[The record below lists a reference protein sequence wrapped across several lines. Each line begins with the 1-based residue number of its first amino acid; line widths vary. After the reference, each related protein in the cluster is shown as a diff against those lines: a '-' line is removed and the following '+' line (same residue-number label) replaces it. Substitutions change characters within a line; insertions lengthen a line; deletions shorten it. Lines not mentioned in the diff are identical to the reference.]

1 MSTTVVL
8 GAQWGDEGKGKVTD
22 FFASTADYVV
32 RFQGGN
38 NAGHTIVVGEDKIA
52 LSLTP
57 SGVLYPSCTP
67 VIGSGCVVDL
77 GFLKQELEMLNKK
90 NINTEK
96 LVISPNAHL
105 VMPYHKLLDEL
116 IEESLGENKIGTTK
130 KGIGPC
136 YADKIQRKGIRVQ
149 DLLDKNIFVEKV
161 KNNIE
166 ETNLTLT
173 KIYNQA
179 PLVADKI
186 IEEFNDY
193 IEMVSSHVA
202 DTSLLIAN
210 AINDN
215 KTILFEGAQGTLLDI
230 DHGTYPFVTSSNT
243 SSGNAA
249 TGSGI
254 GPKNLDKIVGVTKA
268 YISRVGSGPFLTEQ
282 ENEIG
287 DYLIE
292 KGAEFGVVTGRRR
305 RCGWLDLISL
315 KYSVRVNS
323 LTELFITKLDVL
335 SGLEELKLC
344 VGYEN
349 ENEVIN
355 DYPYDQ
361 NILNTAEPVYE
372 ILDGWTED
380 ITSVNKFDD
389 LPENAKK
396 YINAIEDFIEVPITF
411 ISVGPERNQNI
422 VITDDWKIPIPRNWK
437 NLEWSK

>member
-38 NAGHTIVVGEDKIA
+38 NAGHTIVVGENKIA

-57 SGVLYPSCTP
+57 SGILYPNCTP
-67 VIGSGCVVDL
+67 VIGSGCVVDI
-77 GFLKQELEMLNKK
+77 GFLKQELEMLNEK
-90 NINTEK
+90 NINTDK
-96 LVISPNAHL
+96 LVISANAHV

-136 YADKIQRKGIRVQ
+136 YADKIQRKGIRIQ
-149 DLLDKNIFVEKV
+149 DLLDETNFEIKVRKNIEDVNF
-161 KNNIE
+161 
-166 ETNLTLT
+166 TLT
-173 KIYNQA
+173 KIYDHS
-179 PLVADKI
+179 PLVVDDI
-186 IEEFNDY
+186 LDEFSTYKDIVTN
-193 IEMVSSHVA
+193 HVA
-202 DTSLLIAN
+202 DASLLIAN
-210 AINDN
+210 AIKNK

-249 TGSGI
+249 IGSGV
-254 GPKNLDKIVGVTKA
+254 GPKNIDRIVGVTKA

-282 ENEIG
+282 KNEIG
-287 DYLIE
+287 DFLIE

-344 VGYEN
+344 VGYKDN
-349 ENEVIN
+349 DEVIT
-355 DYPYDQ
+355 DYPFNQ
-361 NILNTAEPVYE
+361 NVLNTAEPVYE
-372 ILDGWTED
+372 TFDGWTDD
-380 ITSVNKFDD
+380 ISTVKSFED
-389 LPENAKK
+389 LPNNAQS
-396 YINAIEDFIEVPITF
+396 YIKAIEAFIEVPITF
-411 ISVGPERNQNI
+411 ISVGPERTENI
-422 VITDDWKIPIPRNWK
+422 II
-437 NLEWSK
+437 

>member
-38 NAGHTIVVGEDKIA
+38 NAGHTIVVGENKIA

-57 SGVLYPSCTP
+57 SGVLYPNCTP
-67 VIGSGCVVDL
+67 VIGSGCVVDI
-77 GFLKQELEMLNKK
+77 GFLKQELEMLNEK
-90 NINTEK
+90 NINTDK
-96 LVISPNAHL
+96 LVISANAHV

-136 YADKIQRKGIRVQ
+136 YADKIQRKGIRIQ
-149 DLLDKNIFVEKV
+149 DLLDETNFEIKVRKNIEDV
-161 KNNIE
+161 
-166 ETNLTLT
+166 NLTLT
-173 KIYNQA
+173 KIYDHS
-179 PLVADKI
+179 PLVVDDI
-186 IEEFNDY
+186 LDEFSTYKDIVTN
-193 IEMVSSHVA
+193 HVA

-210 AINDN
+210 AIKNK

-249 TGSGI
+249 IGSGV
-254 GPKNLDKIVGVTKA
+254 GPKNIDRIVGVTKA

-282 ENEIG
+282 KNKIG
-287 DYLIE
+287 DFLIE

-344 VGYEN
+344 VGYKDN
-349 ENEVIN
+349 DEVIT
-355 DYPYDQ
+355 DYPFNQ
-361 NILNTAEPVYE
+361 NVLNSAEPVYE
-372 ILDGWTED
+372 TFDGWTDD
-380 ITSVNKFDD
+380 ISTVKSFED
-389 LPENAKK
+389 LPNNAQS
-396 YINAIEDFIEVPITF
+396 YIKAIEAFIEVPITF
-411 ISVGPERNQNI
+411 ISVGPERTENI
-422 VITDDWKIPIPRNWK
+422 II
-437 NLEWSK
+437 

>member
-38 NAGHTIVVGEDKIA
+38 NAGHTIVVGENKIA

-57 SGVLYPSCTP
+57 SGVLYPNCTP
-67 VIGSGCVVDL
+67 VIGSGCVIDL
-77 GFLKQELEMLNKK
+77 GFLKQELEMLNEK
-90 NINTEK
+90 NINTDK
-96 LVISPNAHL
+96 LVISANAH
-105 VMPYHKLLDEL
+105 VIMPYHKMLDEL
-116 IEESLGENKIGTTK
+116 IEENLGKNKIGTTK

-136 YADKIQRKGIRVQ
+136 YTDKIQRKGIRIQ
-149 DLLDKNIFVEKV
+149 DLLHEEDFEKKVRKNVEDV
-161 KNNIE
+161 
-166 ETNLTLT
+166 NLTLT

-179 PLVADKI
+179 PLIADEIIDEFGSYKDIVA
-186 IEEFNDY
+186 N
-193 IEMVSSHVA
+193 HVA
-202 DTSLLIAN
+202 DTSLLISN
-210 AINDN
+210 AIKNK

-249 TGSGI
+249 IGSGI

-282 ENEIG
+282 KNEIG
-287 DYLIE
+287 DFLIE

-335 SGLEELKLC
+335 SGLEELNLC
-344 VGYEN
+344 VGYKN
-349 ENEVIN
+349 NNEVIT
-355 DYPYDQ
+355 DYPFDQ
-361 NILNTAEPVYE
+361 NILNTAEPIYQTF
-372 ILDGWTED
+372 DGWTDD
-380 ITSVNKFDD
+380 ISTVKSFED
-389 LPENAKK
+389 LPDNAQS
-396 YINAIEDFIEVPITF
+396 YIKAIEDFIEVPITF
-411 ISVGPERNQNI
+411 ISVGPERTENI
-422 VITDDWKIPIPRNWK
+422 II
-437 NLEWSK
+437 

>member
-38 NAGHTIVVGEDKIA
+38 NAGHTIVVGEDKLA

-57 SGVLYPSCTP
+57 SGVLYPECTP
-67 VIGSGCVVDL
+67 VIGSGCVIDL
-77 GFLKQELEMLNKK
+77 GFLKQELEMLKEK

-96 LVISPNAHL
+96 LVISPNAHV

-149 DLLDKNIFVEKV
+149 DILNKDNFSEKV
-161 KNNIE
+161 KRNIE
-166 ETNLTLT
+166 EVNLALT
-173 KIYNQA
+173 KIYNQ
-179 PLVADKI
+179 PSLNADEI
-186 IEEFNDY
+186 IDEFDAY
-193 IEMVSSHVA
+193 VDIVSDHIA

-210 AINDN
+210 AIKNN
-215 KTILFEGAQGTLLDI
+215 KSILFEGAQGTLLDI

-249 TGSGI
+249 IGSGV
-254 GPKNLDKIVGVTKA
+254 GPKNLDRIVGVTKA

-323 LTELFITKLDVL
+323 LTELFITKLDIL
-335 SGLEELKLC
+335 SGLGELKLC
-344 VGYEN
+344 VGYKN
-349 ENEVIN
+349 GNEVLT

-372 ILDGWTED
+372 TLKGWKDD
-380 ITSVNKFDD
+380 ISSIKNFED
-389 LPENAKK
+389 LPKNAQT
-396 YINAIEDFIEVPITF
+396 YIKAIENFIEVPITF
-411 ISVGPERNQNI
+411 ISVGPERTENI
-422 VITDDWKIPIPRNWK
+422 II
-437 NLEWSK
+437 

>member
-38 NAGHTIVVGEDKIA
+38 NAGHTIVVGENKIA

-57 SGVLYPSCTP
+57 SGVLYPNCTP
-67 VIGSGCVVDL
+67 VIGSGCVVDI
-77 GFLKQELEMLNKK
+77 GFLKQELEMLNEK
-90 NINTEK
+90 NINTDK
-96 LVISPNAHL
+96 LAISANAHV

-136 YADKIQRKGIRVQ
+136 YADKIQRKGIRIQ
-149 DLLDKNIFVEKV
+149 DLLDETNFEIKVRKNIEDV
-161 KNNIE
+161 
-166 ETNLTLT
+166 NLTLT
-173 KIYNQA
+173 KIYDHS
-179 PLVADKI
+179 PLVVDDI
-186 IEEFNDY
+186 LDEFSTYKDIVTN
-193 IEMVSSHVA
+193 HVA
-202 DTSLLIAN
+202 DASLLIAN
-210 AINDN
+210 AIKNK

-249 TGSGI
+249 IGSGV
-254 GPKNLDKIVGVTKA
+254 GPKNIDRIVGVTKA

-282 ENEIG
+282 KNEIG
-287 DYLIE
+287 DFLIE

-344 VGYEN
+344 VGYKDN
-349 ENEVIN
+349 DEVIT
-355 DYPYDQ
+355 DYPFNQ
-361 NILNTAEPVYE
+361 NVLNTAEPVYE
-372 ILDGWTED
+372 TFDGWTDD
-380 ITSVNKFDD
+380 ISTVKSFED
-389 LPENAKK
+389 LPNNAQS
-396 YINAIEDFIEVPITF
+396 YIKAIEAFIEVPITF
-411 ISVGPERNQNI
+411 ISVGPERTENI
-422 VITDDWKIPIPRNWK
+422 II
-437 NLEWSK
+437 

>member
-1 MSTTVVL
+1 LSTTVVL

-22 FFASTADYVV
+22 FFASSADLVV

-57 SGVLYPSCTP
+57 SGILYPNCVP

-77 GFLKQELEMLNKK
+77 GFLKKELKMLNEK
-90 NINTEK
+90 NISTEK
-96 LVISPNAHL
+96 LALSANAH
-105 VMPYHKLLDEL
+105 VIMPYHKILDEL
-116 IEESLGENKIGTTK
+116 IEESLGDKKIGTTK

-136 YADKIQRKGIRVQ
+136 YADKIQRYGIRVQ
-149 DLLDKNIFVEKV
+149 DLLDDSVFAEKLNSNLNE
-161 KNNIE
+161 KNN
-166 ETNLTLT
+166 LLT
-173 KIYNQA
+173 KIYNHD
-179 PLVADKI
+179 PLSADEI
-186 IEEFNDY
+186 IEEFSEY
-193 IEMVSSHVA
+193 KEMVQQHIS
-202 DTSLLIAN
+202 DTSLLVSN
-210 AINDN
+210 AIKEN
-215 KTILFEGAQGTLLDI
+215 KSILFEGAQGTLLDI

-243 SSGNAA
+243 SAANAA

-254 GPKNLDKIVGVTKA
+254 GPLNLDRVVGVTKA
-268 YISRVGSGPFLTEQ
+268 YISRVGSGPFITEQ

-323 LTELFITKLDVL
+323 LSELFITKLDVL
-335 SGLEELKLC
+335 SGLEEIQLG
-344 VGYEN
+344 VGYKYNDE
-349 ENEVIN
+349 ILT

-361 NILNTAEPVYE
+361 KVAYEAEPIYE
-372 ILDGWTED
+372 TMQGWDED
-380 ITSVNKFDD
+380 ITSVDKFED
-389 LPENAKK
+389 LPSNAQK
-396 YINAIEDFIEVPITF
+396 YIKAIEDFIGVPITF

-422 VITDDWKIPIPRNWK
+422 IISND
-437 NLEWSK
+437 

>member
-22 FFASTADYVV
+22 FFASSADLVI

-57 SGVLYPSCTP
+57 SGVLYPNCVP

-77 GFLKQELEMLNKK
+77 GFLKKELKMLNEK
-90 NINTEK
+90 NISTEK
-96 LVISPNAHL
+96 LALSANAH
-105 VMPYHKLLDEL
+105 VIMPYHKILDEL
-116 IEESLGENKIGTTK
+116 IEESLGDKKIGTTK

-136 YADKIQRKGIRVQ
+136 YADKIQRYGIRVQ
-149 DLLDKNIFVEKV
+149 DLLDDSVFAEKLNANLNE
-161 KNNIE
+161 KNN
-166 ETNLTLT
+166 LLT
-173 KIYNQA
+173 KIYNHD
-179 PLVADKI
+179 PLSTDEI
-186 IEEFNDY
+186 IEEFSEY
-193 IEMVSSHVA
+193 KEMVQQHIS
-202 DTSLLIAN
+202 DTSLLVSN
-210 AINDN
+210 AIKEN
-215 KTILFEGAQGTLLDI
+215 KSILFEGAQGTLLDI

-243 SSGNAA
+243 SAANAA

-254 GPKNLDKIVGVTKA
+254 GPLNLDRVVGVTKA
-268 YISRVGSGPFLTEQ
+268 YISRVGSGPFITEQ

-323 LTELFITKLDVL
+323 LSELFITKLDVL
-335 SGLEELKLC
+335 SGLEEIQLG
-344 VGYEN
+344 VGYKYNDE
-349 ENEVIN
+349 ILT

-361 NILNTAEPVYE
+361 KVAYEAEPIYE
-372 ILDGWTED
+372 TMQGWDED
-380 ITSVNKFDD
+380 ITSINKFED
-389 LPENAKK
+389 LPSNAQK
-396 YINAIEDFIEVPITF
+396 YIKAIEDFIGVPITF

-422 VITDDWKIPIPRNWK
+422 IISDDQ
-437 NLEWSK
+437 

>member
-38 NAGHTIVVGEDKIA
+38 NAGHTIVVGENKIA

-57 SGVLYPSCTP
+57 SGVLYPNCTP
-67 VIGSGCVVDL
+67 VIGSGCVVDI
-77 GFLKQELEMLNKK
+77 GFLKQELEMLNEK
-90 NINTEK
+90 NINTDK
-96 LVISPNAHL
+96 LVISANAHV

-136 YADKIQRKGIRVQ
+136 YADKIQRKGIRIQ
-149 DLLDKNIFVEKV
+149 DLLDETNFEIKVRKNIEDV
-161 KNNIE
+161 
-166 ETNLTLT
+166 NLTLT
-173 KIYNQA
+173 KIYDHS
-179 PLVADKI
+179 PLVVDDI
-186 IEEFNDY
+186 LDEFSTYKDIVTN
-193 IEMVSSHVA
+193 HVA
-202 DTSLLIAN
+202 DASLLIAN
-210 AINDN
+210 AIKNEE
-215 KTILFEGAQGTLLDI
+215 TILFEGAQGTLLDI

-249 TGSGI
+249 IGSGV
-254 GPKNLDKIVGVTKA
+254 GPKNIDRIVGVTKA

-282 ENEIG
+282 KNEIG
-287 DYLIE
+287 DFLIE

-344 VGYEN
+344 VGYKDN
-349 ENEVIN
+349 DEVIT
-355 DYPYDQ
+355 DYPFNQ
-361 NILNTAEPVYE
+361 NVLNSAEPVYE
-372 ILDGWTED
+372 TFDGWTDD
-380 ITSVNKFDD
+380 ISTVKSFED
-389 LPENAKK
+389 LPNNAQS
-396 YINAIEDFIEVPITF
+396 YIKAIEAFIEVPITF
-411 ISVGPERNQNI
+411 ISVGPERTENI
-422 VITDDWKIPIPRNWK
+422 II
-437 NLEWSK
+437 

>member
-38 NAGHTIVVGEDKIA
+38 NAGHTIVVGEDKLA

-57 SGVLYPSCTP
+57 SGVLYPECTP
-67 VIGSGCVVDL
+67 VIGSGCVIDL
-77 GFLKQELEMLNKK
+77 GFLKQELEMLKEK
-90 NINTEK
+90 NISTEK
-96 LVISPNAHL
+96 LVISPNAH
-105 VMPYHKLLDEL
+105 VIMPYHKLLDEL

-136 YADKIQRKGIRVQ
+136 YADKIQRKGIRIQ
-149 DLLDKNIFVEKV
+149 DLLNKNNFSEKV
-161 KNNIE
+161 KKNIE
-166 ETNLTLT
+166 EVNLTLT
-173 KIYNQA
+173 KIYNQP
-179 PLVADKI
+179 PLIAEKI
-186 IEEFNDY
+186 INEFDAY
-193 IEMVSSHVA
+193 VDTVSEHVA

-210 AINDN
+210 AIKNN
-215 KTILFEGAQGTLLDI
+215 KSILFEGAQGTLLDI

-249 TGSGI
+249 IGSGV
-254 GPKNLDKIVGVTKA
+254 GPKNLDRIVGVTKA

-344 VGYEN
+344 VGYKN
-349 ENEVIN
+349 SKEVLT

-361 NILNTAEPVYE
+361 NILNTAEPIYE
-372 ILDGWTED
+372 TLDGWTDD
-380 ITSVNKFDD
+380 ISSIKNFED
-389 LPENAKK
+389 LPKNAQI
-396 YINAIEDFIEVPITF
+396 YIKAIEDFIEVPITF
-411 ISVGPERNQNI
+411 ISVGPERTENI
-422 VITDDWKIPIPRNWK
+422 II
-437 NLEWSK
+437 

>member
-38 NAGHTIVVGEDKIA
+38 NAGHTIVVGENKIA

-57 SGVLYPSCTP
+57 SGVLYPNCTP
-67 VIGSGCVVDL
+67 VIGSGCVVDI
-77 GFLKQELEMLNKK
+77 GFLKQELEMLNEK
-90 NINTEK
+90 NINTDK
-96 LVISPNAHL
+96 LVISANAHV

-136 YADKIQRKGIRVQ
+136 YADKIQRKGIRIQ
-149 DLLDKNIFVEKV
+149 DLLDETNFEIKVRKNIEDV
-161 KNNIE
+161 
-166 ETNLTLT
+166 NLTLT
-173 KIYNQA
+173 KIYDHS
-179 PLVADKI
+179 PLVVDDI
-186 IEEFNDY
+186 LDEFSTYKDIVTN
-193 IEMVSSHVA
+193 HVA
-202 DTSLLIAN
+202 DASLLIAN
-210 AINDN
+210 AIKNK

-249 TGSGI
+249 IGSGV
-254 GPKNLDKIVGVTKA
+254 GPKNIDRIVGVTKA

-282 ENEIG
+282 KNEIG
-287 DYLIE
+287 DFLIE

-344 VGYEN
+344 VGYKDN
-349 ENEVIN
+349 DEVIT
-355 DYPYDQ
+355 DYPFNQ
-361 NILNTAEPVYE
+361 NVLNSAEPVYE
-372 ILDGWTED
+372 TFDGWTDD
-380 ITSVNKFDD
+380 ISTVKSFED
-389 LPENAKK
+389 LPNNAQS
-396 YINAIEDFIEVPITF
+396 YIKAIEAFIEVPITI
-411 ISVGPERNQNI
+411 ISVGPERTENI
-422 VITDDWKIPIPRNWK
+422 II
-437 NLEWSK
+437 

>member
-38 NAGHTIVVGEDKIA
+38 NAGHTIVVGENKIA

-57 SGVLYPSCTP
+57 SGVLYPNCTP
-67 VIGSGCVVDL
+67 VIGSGCVVDI
-77 GFLKQELEMLNKK
+77 GFLKQELEMLNEK
-90 NINTEK
+90 NINTDK
-96 LVISPNAHL
+96 LVISANAHV

-136 YADKIQRKGIRVQ
+136 YADKIQRKGIRIQ
-149 DLLDKNIFVEKV
+149 DLLDETNFEIKVRKNIEDV
-161 KNNIE
+161 
-166 ETNLTLT
+166 NLTLT
-173 KIYNQA
+173 KIYDHS
-179 PLVADKI
+179 PLVVDDI
-186 IEEFNDY
+186 LDEFSTYRDIVTN
-193 IEMVSSHVA
+193 HVA
-202 DTSLLIAN
+202 DASLLIAN
-210 AINDN
+210 AIKNK

-243 SSGNAA
+243 SSGSAA
-249 TGSGI
+249 IGSGV
-254 GPKNLDKIVGVTKA
+254 GPKNIDRIVGVTKA

-282 ENEIG
+282 KNEIG
-287 DYLIE
+287 DFLIE

-344 VGYEN
+344 VGYKDN
-349 ENEVIN
+349 DEVIT
-355 DYPYDQ
+355 DYPFNQ
-361 NILNTAEPVYE
+361 NVLNSAEPVYE
-372 ILDGWTED
+372 TFDGWTDD
-380 ITSVNKFDD
+380 ISTVKSFKD
-389 LPENAKK
+389 LPNNAQS
-396 YINAIEDFIEVPITF
+396 YIKAIEAFIEVPITF
-411 ISVGPERNQNI
+411 ISVGPERTENI
-422 VITDDWKIPIPRNWK
+422 II
-437 NLEWSK
+437 

>member
-38 NAGHTIVVGEDKIA
+38 NAGHTIVVGEDKLA

-57 SGVLYPSCTP
+57 SGVLYPGCTP
-67 VIGSGCVVDL
+67 VIGSGCVIDL
-77 GFLKQELEMLNKK
+77 GFLKQELEMLEEKGVS
-90 NINTEK
+90 TEK

-105 VMPYHKLLDEL
+105 IMPYHKLLDEL
-116 IEESLGENKIGTTK
+116 IEENLGKNKIGTTK

-149 DLLDKNIFVEKV
+149 DLLDKNNFSEKV
-161 KNNIE
+161 KRNIKE
-166 ETNLTLT
+166 VNLTLT
-173 KIYNQA
+173 KIYNQP
-179 PLVADKI
+179 PLVADEI
-186 IEEFNDY
+186 VDEFDTY
-193 IEMVSSHVA
+193 FDIVSDHIA

-210 AINDN
+210 AIKNN
-215 KTILFEGAQGTLLDI
+215 KSILFEGAQGTLLDI

-249 TGSGI
+249 IGSGV
-254 GPKNLDKIVGVTKA
+254 GPKNLDRIVGVTKA

-344 VGYEN
+344 VGYKN
-349 ENEVIN
+349 SNEVLTE
-355 DYPYDQ
+355 YPYGQ

-372 ILDGWTED
+372 TLDGWTDD
-380 ITSVNKFDD
+380 ISTIKNFED
-389 LPENAKK
+389 LPKNAQI
-396 YINAIEDFIEVPITF
+396 YIKAIEDFIEVPITF
-411 ISVGPERNQNI
+411 ISVGPERTENI
-422 VITDDWKIPIPRNWK
+422 II
-437 NLEWSK
+437 

>member
-1 MSTTVVL
+1 LSTTVVL

-38 NAGHTIVVGEDKIA
+38 NAGHTIVVGEEKVA

-90 NINTEK
+90 NVNTEK

-149 DLLDKNIFVEKV
+149 DLLDKNIFDQKV
-161 KNNIE
+161 KNNID

-179 PLVADKI
+179 PLVAEEI

-193 IEMVSSHVA
+193 VEMVSSHVA

-210 AINDN
+210 AIKNN

-243 SSGNAA
+243 SSANAA
-249 TGSGI
+249 IGSGV
-254 GPKNLDKIVGVTKA
+254 GPKNLDRIVGVTKA

-315 KYSVRVNS
+315 KYSVRINS

-349 ENEVIN
+349 ENEVTT

-372 ILDGWTED
+372 NLDGWTED
-380 ITSVNKFDD
+380 ITSVKKFDD

-422 VITDDWKIPIPRNWK
+422 VITDD
-437 NLEWSK
+437 

>member
-38 NAGHTIVVGEDKIA
+38 NAGHTIVVGENKIA

-57 SGVLYPSCTP
+57 SGVLYPNCTP
-67 VIGSGCVVDL
+67 VIGSGCVVDI
-77 GFLKQELEMLNKK
+77 GFLKQELEMLNEK
-90 NINTEK
+90 NINTDK
-96 LVISPNAHL
+96 LVISANAHV

-136 YADKIQRKGIRVQ
+136 YADKIQRKGIRIQ
-149 DLLDKNIFVEKV
+149 DLLDETNFEIKVRKNIEDV
-161 KNNIE
+161 
-166 ETNLTLT
+166 NLTLT
-173 KIYNQA
+173 KIYDHS
-179 PLVADKI
+179 PLVVDDI
-186 IEEFNDY
+186 LDEFSTYKDIVTN
-193 IEMVSSHVA
+193 HVA
-202 DTSLLIAN
+202 DASLLIAN
-210 AINDN
+210 AIKNK

-249 TGSGI
+249 IGSGI

-268 YISRVGSGPFLTEQ
+268 YISRVGSGPFITEQ
-282 ENEIG
+282 KNEIG
-287 DYLIE
+287 DFLIE

-344 VGYEN
+344 VGYKDN
-349 ENEVIN
+349 DEVIT
-355 DYPYDQ
+355 DYPFNQ
-361 NILNTAEPVYE
+361 NVLNTAEPVYE
-372 ILDGWTED
+372 TFDGWTDD
-380 ITSVNKFDD
+380 ISTVKSFED
-389 LPENAKK
+389 LPNNAQS
-396 YINAIEDFIEVPITF
+396 YIKAIEAFIEVPITF
-411 ISVGPERNQNI
+411 ISVGPERTENI
-422 VITDDWKIPIPRNWK
+422 II
-437 NLEWSK
+437 

>member
-38 NAGHTIVVGEDKIA
+38 NAGHTIVVGENKIA

-57 SGVLYPSCTP
+57 SGVLYPDCTP
-67 VIGSGCVVDL
+67 VIGSGCVVDI
-77 GFLKQELEMLNKK
+77 GFLKQELEMLNEK
-90 NINTEK
+90 NINTDK
-96 LVISPNAHL
+96 LVISANAHV

-136 YADKIQRKGIRVQ
+136 YADKIQRKGIRIQ
-149 DLLDKNIFVEKV
+149 DLLDETNFEIKVRKNVEDV
-161 KNNIE
+161 
-166 ETNLTLT
+166 NLTLT
-173 KIYNQA
+173 KIYDHS
-179 PLVADKI
+179 PLVADEI
-186 IEEFNDY
+186 IDEFSNYKD
-193 IEMVSSHVA
+193 IVTDHVA

-210 AINDN
+210 AIKNK

-249 TGSGI
+249 IGSGV
-254 GPKNLDKIVGVTKA
+254 GPKNIDRIVGVTKA

-282 ENEIG
+282 KNEIG
-287 DYLIE
+287 DFLIE

-344 VGYEN
+344 VGYKDN
-349 ENEVIN
+349 DEVIT
-355 DYPYDQ
+355 DYPFNQ
-361 NILNTAEPVYE
+361 NVLNSAEPVYE
-372 ILDGWTED
+372 TFDGWTDD
-380 ITSVNKFDD
+380 ISTVKSFKD
-389 LPENAKK
+389 LPNNAQS
-396 YINAIEDFIEVPITF
+396 YIKAIEAFIEVPITF
-411 ISVGPERNQNI
+411 ISVGPERTENI
-422 VITDDWKIPIPRNWK
+422 II
-437 NLEWSK
+437 

>member
-38 NAGHTIVVGEDKIA
+38 NAGHTIVVGENKIA

-57 SGVLYPSCTP
+57 SGVLYPNCTP
-67 VIGSGCVVDL
+67 VIGSGCVVDI
-77 GFLKQELEMLNKK
+77 GFLKQELAMLNEK
-90 NINTEK
+90 NINTDK
-96 LVISPNAHL
+96 LVISANAHV

-136 YADKIQRKGIRVQ
+136 YADKIQRKGIRIQ
-149 DLLDKNIFVEKV
+149 DLLDETNFEIKVRKNIEDV
-161 KNNIE
+161 
-166 ETNLTLT
+166 NLTLT
-173 KIYNQA
+173 KIYDHS
-179 PLVADKI
+179 PLVVDDI
-186 IEEFNDY
+186 LDEFSTYKDIVTN
-193 IEMVSSHVA
+193 HVA

-210 AINDN
+210 AIKNK

-249 TGSGI
+249 IGSGV
-254 GPKNLDKIVGVTKA
+254 GPKNIDRIVGVTKA

-282 ENEIG
+282 KNEIG
-287 DYLIE
+287 DFLIE

-344 VGYEN
+344 VGYKDN
-349 ENEVIN
+349 DEVIT
-355 DYPYDQ
+355 DYPFNQ
-361 NILNTAEPVYE
+361 NVLNSAEPVYE
-372 ILDGWTED
+372 TFDGWTDD
-380 ITSVNKFDD
+380 ISTVKSFED
-389 LPENAKK
+389 LPNNAQS
-396 YINAIEDFIEVPITF
+396 YIKAIEAFIEVPITF
-411 ISVGPERNQNI
+411 ISVGPERTENI
-422 VITDDWKIPIPRNWK
+422 II
-437 NLEWSK
+437 

>member
-38 NAGHTIVVGEDKIA
+38 NAGHTIVVGENKIA

-57 SGVLYPSCTP
+57 SGVLYPNCTP
-67 VIGSGCVVDL
+67 VIGSGCVVDI
-77 GFLKQELEMLNKK
+77 GFLKQELEMLNEK
-90 NINTEK
+90 NINTDK
-96 LVISPNAHL
+96 LVISANAHV

-136 YADKIQRKGIRVQ
+136 YADKIQRKGIRIQ
-149 DLLDKNIFVEKV
+149 DLLDETNFEIKVRKNIEDV
-161 KNNIE
+161 
-166 ETNLTLT
+166 NLTLT
-173 KIYNQA
+173 KIYDHS
-179 PLVADKI
+179 PLVVDDI
-186 IEEFNDY
+186 LDEFSTYKDIVTN
-193 IEMVSSHVA
+193 HVA

-210 AINDN
+210 AIKNK

-249 TGSGI
+249 IGSGV
-254 GPKNLDKIVGVTKA
+254 GPKNIDRIVGVTKA

-282 ENEIG
+282 KNEIG
-287 DYLIE
+287 DFLIE

-344 VGYEN
+344 VGYKDN
-349 ENEVIN
+349 DEVIT
-355 DYPYDQ
+355 DYPFNQ
-361 NILNTAEPVYE
+361 SVLNTAEPVYE
-372 ILDGWTED
+372 TFDGWTDD
-380 ITSVNKFDD
+380 ISTVKSFED
-389 LPENAKK
+389 LPNNAQS
-396 YINAIEDFIEVPITF
+396 YIKAIEAFIEVPITF
-411 ISVGPERNQNI
+411 ISVGPERTENI
-422 VITDDWKIPIPRNWK
+422 II
-437 NLEWSK
+437 

>member
-22 FFASTADYVV
+22 FFASSADLVV

-57 SGVLYPSCTP
+57 SGVLYPNCVP

-77 GFLKQELEMLNKK
+77 GFLKKELKMLNEK
-90 NINTEK
+90 NISTEK
-96 LVISPNAHL
+96 LALSANAH
-105 VMPYHKLLDEL
+105 VIMPYHKILDEL
-116 IEESLGENKIGTTK
+116 IEESLGDKKIGTTK

-136 YADKIQRKGIRVQ
+136 YADKIQRYGIRVQ
-149 DLLDKNIFVEKV
+149 DLLDDSVFAEKLNSNLNE
-161 KNNIE
+161 KNN
-166 ETNLTLT
+166 LLT
-173 KIYNQA
+173 KIYNHD
-179 PLVADKI
+179 PLSADEI
-186 IEEFNDY
+186 IEEFSEY
-193 IEMVSSHVA
+193 KEMVQQHIS
-202 DTSLLIAN
+202 DTSLLVSN
-210 AINDN
+210 AIKEN
-215 KTILFEGAQGTLLDI
+215 KSILFEGAQGTLLDI

-243 SSGNAA
+243 SAANAA

-254 GPKNLDKIVGVTKA
+254 GPLNLDRVVGVTKA
-268 YISRVGSGPFLTEQ
+268 YISRVGSGPFITEQ

-323 LTELFITKLDVL
+323 LSELFITKLDVL
-335 SGLEELKLC
+335 SGLEEIQLG
-344 VGYEN
+344 VGYKYNDE
-349 ENEVIN
+349 ILT
-355 DYPYDQ
+355 DYPYNQ
-361 NILNTAEPVYE
+361 KVAYEAEPIYE
-372 ILDGWTED
+372 TMQGWDED
-380 ITSVNKFDD
+380 ITSVDKFED
-389 LPENAKK
+389 LPSNAQK
-396 YINAIEDFIEVPITF
+396 YIKAIEDFIGVPITF

-422 VITDDWKIPIPRNWK
+422 IISND
-437 NLEWSK
+437 

>member
-38 NAGHTIVVGEDKIA
+38 NAGHTIVVGENKIA

-57 SGVLYPSCTP
+57 SGVLYPNCTP
-67 VIGSGCVVDL
+67 VIGSGCVVDI
-77 GFLKQELEMLNKK
+77 GFLKQELEMLNEK
-90 NINTEK
+90 NINTDK
-96 LVISPNAHL
+96 LVISANAHV

-136 YADKIQRKGIRVQ
+136 YADKIQRKGIRIQ
-149 DLLDKNIFVEKV
+149 DLLDETNFEIKVRKNIEDV
-161 KNNIE
+161 
-166 ETNLTLT
+166 NLTLT
-173 KIYNQA
+173 KIYDHS
-179 PLVADKI
+179 PLVVDDI
-186 IEEFNDY
+186 LDEFSAYKDIVTN
-193 IEMVSSHVA
+193 HVA
-202 DTSLLIAN
+202 DASLLIAN
-210 AINDN
+210 AIKNK

-249 TGSGI
+249 IGSGV
-254 GPKNLDKIVGVTKA
+254 GPKNIDRIVGVTKA

-282 ENEIG
+282 KNEIG
-287 DYLIE
+287 DFLIE

-344 VGYEN
+344 VGYKDN
-349 ENEVIN
+349 DEVIT
-355 DYPYDQ
+355 DYPFNQ
-361 NILNTAEPVYE
+361 NVLNTAEPVYE
-372 ILDGWTED
+372 TFDGWTDD
-380 ITSVNKFDD
+380 ISTVKSFED
-389 LPENAKK
+389 LPNNAQS
-396 YINAIEDFIEVPITF
+396 YIKAIEAFIEVPITF
-411 ISVGPERNQNI
+411 ISVGPERTENI
-422 VITDDWKIPIPRNWK
+422 II
-437 NLEWSK
+437 

>member
-38 NAGHTIVVGEDKIA
+38 NAGHTIVVGEDKLA

-57 SGVLYPSCTP
+57 SGVLYPECTP
-67 VIGSGCVVDL
+67 VIGSGCVIDL
-77 GFLKQELEMLNKK
+77 GFLKQELEMLKEK

-96 LVISPNAHL
+96 LVISPNAH
-105 VMPYHKLLDEL
+105 VIMPYHKLLDEL

-136 YADKIQRKGIRVQ
+136 YADKIQRKGIRIQ
-149 DLLDKNIFVEKV
+149 DLLNKNNFSEKV
-161 KNNIE
+161 KKNIE
-166 ETNLTLT
+166 EVNLTLT
-173 KIYNQA
+173 KIYNQP
-179 PLVADKI
+179 PLIADEI
-186 IEEFNDY
+186 INEFDAY
-193 IEMVSSHVA
+193 VDTVSEHVA

-210 AINDN
+210 AIKNN
-215 KTILFEGAQGTLLDI
+215 KSILFEGAQGTLLDI

-249 TGSGI
+249 IGSGV
-254 GPKNLDKIVGVTKA
+254 GPKNLDRIVGVTKA

-344 VGYEN
+344 VGYKN
-349 ENEVIN
+349 SKEVLT

-361 NILNTAEPVYE
+361 NILNTAEPIYE
-372 ILDGWTED
+372 TLDGWTDD
-380 ITSVNKFDD
+380 ISSIKNFED
-389 LPENAKK
+389 LPKNAQI
-396 YINAIEDFIEVPITF
+396 YIKAIEDFIEVPITF
-411 ISVGPERNQNI
+411 ISVGPERTENI
-422 VITDDWKIPIPRNWK
+422 II
-437 NLEWSK
+437 

>member
-38 NAGHTIVVGEDKIA
+38 NAGHTIVVGENKIA

-57 SGVLYPSCTP
+57 SGVLYPNCTP
-67 VIGSGCVVDL
+67 VIGSGCVVDIR
-77 GFLKQELEMLNKK
+77 FLKQELEMLNEK
-90 NINTEK
+90 NINTDK
-96 LVISPNAHL
+96 LVISANAH
-105 VMPYHKLLDEL
+105 VIMPYHKLLDEL

-136 YADKIQRKGIRVQ
+136 YGDKIQRKGIRIQ
-149 DLLDKNIFVEKV
+149 DLLDETNFEIKVRKNIEDV
-161 KNNIE
+161 
-166 ETNLTLT
+166 NLTLT
-173 KIYNQA
+173 NIYDHS
-179 PLVADKI
+179 PLVADDI
-186 IEEFNDY
+186 LDEFSTYKDIVTN
-193 IEMVSSHVA
+193 HVA
-202 DTSLLIAN
+202 DASLLIAN
-210 AINDN
+210 AIKNK

-249 TGSGI
+249 IGSGV
-254 GPKNLDKIVGVTKA
+254 GPKNIDRIVGVTKA

-282 ENEIG
+282 KNEIG
-287 DYLIE
+287 DFLIE

-344 VGYEN
+344 VGYKDN
-349 ENEVIN
+349 DEVIT
-355 DYPYDQ
+355 DYPFNQ
-361 NILNTAEPVYE
+361 NVLNTAEPVYE
-372 ILDGWTED
+372 TFDGWTDD
-380 ITSVNKFDD
+380 ISTVKSFED
-389 LPENAKK
+389 LPNKAQS
-396 YINAIEDFIEVPITF
+396 YIKAIEAFIEVPITF
-411 ISVGPERNQNI
+411 ISVGPERTENI
-422 VITDDWKIPIPRNWK
+422 II
-437 NLEWSK
+437 

>member
-38 NAGHTIVVGEDKIA
+38 NAGHTIVVGENKIA

-57 SGVLYPSCTP
+57 SGVLYPNCTP
-67 VIGSGCVVDL
+67 VIGSGCVIDL
-77 GFLKQELEMLNKK
+77 GFLKQELEMLNEK
-90 NINTEK
+90 NINTNK
-96 LVISPNAHL
+96 LVISANAH
-105 VMPYHKLLDEL
+105 VIMPYHKLLDEL
-116 IEESLGENKIGTTK
+116 IEENLGENKIGTTK

-136 YADKIQRKGIRVQ
+136 YTDKIQRKGIRIQ
-149 DLLDKNIFVEKV
+149 DLLHEEDFEKKVRKNVEDV
-161 KNNIE
+161 
-166 ETNLTLT
+166 NLTLT

-179 PLVADKI
+179 PLIADEIIDEFGTYKDIVA
-186 IEEFNDY
+186 N
-193 IEMVSSHVA
+193 HVA
-202 DTSLLIAN
+202 DTSLLISN
-210 AINDN
+210 AIKNK

-249 TGSGI
+249 IGSGI

-282 ENEIG
+282 KNEIG
-287 DYLIE
+287 DFLIE

-335 SGLEELKLC
+335 SGLEELNLC
-344 VGYEN
+344 VGYKN
-349 ENEVIN
+349 NNEVIT
-355 DYPYDQ
+355 DYPFDQ
-361 NILNTAEPVYE
+361 NILNTAEPIYQTF
-372 ILDGWTED
+372 DGWTDD
-380 ITSVNKFDD
+380 ISTVKSFEN
-389 LPENAKK
+389 LPDNAQS
-396 YINAIEDFIEVPITF
+396 YIKAIEDFIEVPITF
-411 ISVGPERNQNI
+411 ISVGPERTENI
-422 VITDDWKIPIPRNWK
+422 II
-437 NLEWSK
+437 

>member
-38 NAGHTIVVGEDKIA
+38 NAGHTIVVGENKIA

-57 SGVLYPSCTP
+57 SGVLYPNCTP
-67 VIGSGCVVDL
+67 VIGSGCVVDI
-77 GFLKQELEMLNKK
+77 GFLKQELEMLNEK
-90 NINTEK
+90 NINTDK
-96 LVISPNAHL
+96 LVISANAHV

-149 DLLDKNIFVEKV
+149 DLLDETNFEIKVRKNIEDV
-161 KNNIE
+161 
-166 ETNLTLT
+166 NLTLT
-173 KIYNQA
+173 KIYDHP
-179 PLVADKI
+179 PLVVDDI
-186 IEEFNDY
+186 LDEFSTYKDIVTN
-193 IEMVSSHVA
+193 HVA
-202 DTSLLIAN
+202 DASLLIAN
-210 AINDN
+210 AIKNK

-249 TGSGI
+249 IGSGV
-254 GPKNLDKIVGVTKA
+254 GPKNIDRIVGVTKA

-282 ENEIG
+282 KNEIG
-287 DYLIE
+287 DFLIE

-344 VGYEN
+344 VGYKDN
-349 ENEVIN
+349 DEVIT
-355 DYPYDQ
+355 DYPFNQ
-361 NILNTAEPVYE
+361 NVLNSAEPVYE
-372 ILDGWTED
+372 TFDGWTDD
-380 ITSVNKFDD
+380 ISTVKSFED
-389 LPENAKK
+389 LPNNAQS
-396 YINAIEDFIEVPITF
+396 YIKAIEAFIEVPITF
-411 ISVGPERNQNI
+411 ISVGPERTENI
-422 VITDDWKIPIPRNWK
+422 II
-437 NLEWSK
+437 

>member
-38 NAGHTIVVGEDKIA
+38 NAGHTIVVGENKIA

-57 SGVLYPSCTP
+57 SGVLYPNCTP
-67 VIGSGCVVDL
+67 VIGSGCVVDI
-77 GFLKQELEMLNKK
+77 GFLKQELEMLNEK
-90 NINTEK
+90 NINTDK
-96 LVISPNAHL
+96 LVISANAHV

-136 YADKIQRKGIRVQ
+136 YADKIQRKGIRIQ
-149 DLLDKNIFVEKV
+149 DLLDETNFEIKVRKNIEDV
-161 KNNIE
+161 
-166 ETNLTLT
+166 NLTLT
-173 KIYNQA
+173 KIYDHS
-179 PLVADKI
+179 PLVVDDI
-186 IEEFNDY
+186 LDEFSTYKDIVTN
-193 IEMVSSHVA
+193 HVA

-210 AINDN
+210 AIKNK

-249 TGSGI
+249 IGSGV
-254 GPKNLDKIVGVTKA
+254 GPKNIDRIVGVTKA

-282 ENEIG
+282 KNEIG
-287 DYLIE
+287 DFLVE

-344 VGYEN
+344 VGYKDN
-349 ENEVIN
+349 NEVIT
-355 DYPYDQ
+355 DYPFNQ
-361 NILNTAEPVYE
+361 NVLNSAEPVYE
-372 ILDGWTED
+372 TFDGWTDD
-380 ITSVNKFDD
+380 ISTVESFED
-389 LPENAKK
+389 LPNNAQS
-396 YINAIEDFIEVPITF
+396 YIKAIEAFIEVPITF
-411 ISVGPERNQNI
+411 ISVGPERTENI
-422 VITDDWKIPIPRNWK
+422 II
-437 NLEWSK
+437 